1 MRRAGSWSGIAGGIG
16 GLAVLALRCG
26 AQSDVRA
33 QSGDVSPGRRHEV
46 VVTIRNDVESQ
57 ITACVLDAAFERR
70 QLPEFESAVSEVA
83 VRKDETTPLVI
94 RPKRR
99 S

>member
-1 MRRAGSWSGIAGGIG
+1 MRRAGSWSGIAGVIG

-26 AQSDVRA
+26 AQSDARA

-46 VVTIRNDVESQ
+46 VVTIRNGVESQ
-57 ITACVLDAAFERR
+57 ITFFFLDAAFEHR
-70 QLPEFESAVSEVA
+70 QLPEFESAVSEAV
-83 VRKDETTPLVI
+83 VRKDETNPLVI
-94 RPKRR
+94 RPKRK